1 MKTQDVGV
9 KYAGVNSFFISVLIL
24 LSGCQSVPQE
34 SRGTTMQER
43 IASLQVVDCLLPG
56 QVRMVG
62 SQSYQT
68 PRRPTQT
75 SASDCAIRGGEFVAY
90 DRANYKTALN
100 VWLPQAEAG
109 NAEAQTHVGEIFERG
124 LGGTPNYAAAKIWYE
139 KAAEQ
144 GDKRAQFNLG
154 TLYEQGLGVDKN
166 MIVAL
171 NWYRQAWGL
180 PADDLM
186 FQSVYQQE
194 SARLSQQLNEQLSR
208 KNRQIALLE
217 KQLNSMQQE
226 ASRNQQMQQDIA
238 ELNAMIA
245 SLKQEQEQVI
255 AQQQTARLRQP
266 TASVTSESSAT
277 RSIPDAAMRVFSQG
291 DAARKVA
298 LGDKE
303 FGRYYALIIGNQDYQ
318 NIASLKTPH
327 NDIQRLGDVLETR
340 YGFTVT
346 RLNDSDNLTIMDA
359 INNLNDV
366 LTEHDNLLI
375 YYAGHGNR
383 IQTGEFE
390 TGYWLP
396 VNADAPPRDSLWIP
410 NEFVTRHLAR
420 IQARRVMVIADS
432 CYAGL
437 LSAAPGYLMLEN
449 YDQPTDRYLQYK
461 LPRKSR
467 LLLTSGGDFPVL
479 DSGGGENSVF
489 AKALLELLE
498 DNKRLL
504 TAPEIYRSIKD
515 TVSKAAKQADFEQ
528 TPVYKVIKGAG
539 HEMGDFF
546 FVPVGVGS

>member
-1 MKTQDVGV
+1 MKTKDVLV
-9 KYAGVNSFFISVLIL
+9 YLLLLSVF

-34 SRGTTMQER
+34 SKPLSMQER
-43 IASLQVVDCLLPG
+43 ISSLQVVDCLLPG

-62 SQSYQT
+62 AQAYQT
-68 PRRPTQT
+68 PRRPTKT
-75 SASDCAIRGGEFVAY
+75 TASDCSIRGGEFVAY

-100 VWLPQAEAG
+100 VWMPQAEAG
-109 NAEAQTHVGEIFERG
+109 DAEAQTNVGEIFERG
-124 LGGTPNYAAAKIWYE
+124 LGGEPNYVAAKIWYE
-139 KAAEQ
+139 KAAAQ

-154 TLYEQGLGVDKN
+154 TLYEQGLGVEKN
-166 MIVAL
+166 MVLAL
-171 NWYRQAWGL
+171 NFYRQAWGL

-186 FQSVYQQE
+186 FQSVYE
-194 SARLSQQLNEQLSR
+194 EEAAKLSQQLNEQLAR

-217 KQLNSMQQE
+217 KQLSSLEKE
-226 ASRNQQMQQDIA
+226 ASQNKQMQQDIA
-238 ELNAMIA
+238 ELNSMIA
-245 SLKQEQEQVI
+245 GLKQEQEQVI
-255 AQQQTARLRQP
+255 EQQQTARLRQP
-266 TASVTSESSAT
+266 AASVTTVAT
-277 RSIPDAAMRVFSQG
+277 RSIDNSVIRDYSLHEMA
-291 DAARKVA
+291 KKIA
-298 LGDKE
+298 LGDKQ

-318 NIASLKTPH
+318 NIASLATPR
-327 NDIQRLGDVLETR
+327 NDIQRIGEVLEKR

-346 RLNDSDNLTIMDA
+346 LLTDSDNLTIMDA
-359 INNLNDV
+359 INNLNEV
-366 LTEHDNLLI
+366 LTEDDNLLI

-420 IQARRVMVIADS
+420 IQAKRVMVIADS

-437 LSAAPGYLMLEN
+437 LSSAPGYLMLEN
-449 YDQPTDRYLQYK
+449 NDQPTDRYIQYK

-479 DSGGGENSVF
+479 DTGGGDNSVF
-489 AKALLELLE
+489 AKALLDLLE
-498 DNKRLL
+498 NNQRLL
-504 TAPEIYRSIKD
+504 TAPEIYQSIKGR
-515 TVSKAAKQADFEQ
+515 VSKAAKLADFEQ

-546 FVPVGVGS
+546 FVPVSAGG